1 MKDHSIFKNPVFIML
16 SATFACFL
24 WGSAFP
30 SLKFSY
36 NALNLSGAPFYYK
49 LQFAGYRFLLASSM
63 IFAFIFITKINLKI
77 TFKNLKHL
85 FILGLIQ
92 TGFQY
97 LFFYVGLSNTT
108 AIKGS
113 IMVSVGTFFSIVLPH
128 FYYHD
133 DKMSTRKIVGLLV
146 GFSGVVLINLS
157 KGSLDSSFSIFG
169 EGFLIAASL
178 MGAISSIMAKELSKD
193 IHPVAITGYQMIL
206 GSIVMLL
213 ISFGFAGGNV
223 IEFNVSVIPIF
234 IHLGFIS
241 AAGFCIWFT
250 LLKYNKVSTI
260 SIYKFQIP
268 IWGSILS
275 AIFIPNE
282 RITLI
287 TVASLGLVSLGII
300 VVNLKKKKATVSS
313 SFI

>member
-1 MKDHSIFKNPVFIML
+1 MKNESIFKNPIFIMIT
-16 SATFACFL
+16 ATFACFL

-36 NALNLSGAPFYYK
+36 EALNLSNSPFYYK
-49 LQFAGYRFLLASSM
+49 LQFAGYRFLLASLM
-63 IFAFIFITKINLKI
+63 IFAYILIAKINIKI
-77 TFKNLKHL
+77 TLKNLSYL

-92 TGFQY
+92 TGLQY
-97 LFFYVGLSNTT
+97 LFFYIGLSNTT

-128 FYYHD
+128 FYYKD
-133 DKMSTRKIVGLLV
+133 DKMSSRKIIGLIV
-146 GFSGVVLINLS
+146 GFSGVILINVT
-157 KGSLDSSFSIFG
+157 KGSIGGSFSLFG
-169 EGFLIAASL
+169 EGFLIIASL
-178 MGAISSIMAKELSKD
+178 MGAISSIMAKELSKN

-206 GSIVMLL
+206 GSIVMILL
-213 ISFGFAGGNV
+213 SFGFTGGNV
-223 IEFNVSVIPIF
+223 IEFNISVLPIF

-260 SIYKFQIP
+260 SIYKFQVP

-275 AIFIPNE
+275 ALFIPSE
-282 RITLI
+282 KITLI
-287 TVASLGLVSLGII
+287 TIASLGLVSLGII
-300 VVNLKKKKATVSS
+300 IVNLGKTNKKSS
-313 SFI
+313 VV

>member
-1 MKDHSIFKNPVFIML
+1 MKDHSTFKNPLFIML
-16 SATFACFL
+16 TATFACFL

-36 NALNLSGAPFYYK
+36 NALNLNGAPFYYK

-63 IFAFIFITKINLKI
+63 IFAFIFISKINIKI
-77 TFKNLKHL
+77 SRKSLFHL
-85 FILGLIQ
+85 FMLGLIQ
-92 TGFQY
+92 TGLQY

-133 DKMSTRKIVGLLV
+133 DKMSTKKIIGLLV

-157 KGSLDSSFSIFG
+157 KGPLDSTFSVFG
-169 EGFLIAASL
+169 EGFLIMASL
-178 MGAISSIMAKELSKD
+178 MGAISSIMAKELSKS

-206 GSIVMLL
+206 GSIVMIF
-213 ISFGFAGGNV
+213 ISFGFTGGNV
-223 IEFNVSVIPIF
+223 IVFNRSVLPIF

-282 RITLI
+282 KITLI
-287 TVASLGLVSLGII
+287 TVASLALVSLGII
-300 VVNLKKKKATVSS
+300 IVNLNKKRVKANS
-313 SFI
+313 